1 MNMLSKILRAAVGLS
16 ALAAAAAPVASVAA
30 PQSGDQPASRN
41 CFYSSQWRGWKSPS
55 PDVIYIGVNNRDV
68 YRADLAGGSR
78 RLMWGD
84 SHLISEVRG
93 SNLICSAIDLD
104 LKISDSGGFPTPL
117 FVKSLVKLSPEEV
130 AAIPPRYRP

>member
-1 MNMLSKILRAAVGLS
+1 MSILSKILRAGVGIA
-16 ALAAAAAPVASVAA
+16 ALAAASVPAAQASAA
-30 PQSGDQPASRN
+30 QPGASSAARN

-78 RLMWGD
+78 RLMWSD
-84 SHLISEVRG
+84 SHLINEVRG

-117 FVKSLVKLSPEEV
+117 FVKSLIKLTPEEV